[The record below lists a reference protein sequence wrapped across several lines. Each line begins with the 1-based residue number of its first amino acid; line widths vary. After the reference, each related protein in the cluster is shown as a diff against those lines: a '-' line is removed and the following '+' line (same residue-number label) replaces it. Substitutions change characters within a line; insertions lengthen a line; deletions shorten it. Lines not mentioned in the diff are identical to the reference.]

1 MNITTLG
8 IDLAKSVFQLHGI
21 DADGS
26 VILRKKVRRSKL
38 LSVLTGMSPCL
49 IGMEACATGHYWAR
63 EIAALGHEV
72 RLIPPAYVK
81 PYVKRQKND
90 MADAEAICEAV
101 TRPNMHFVA
110 IKSEDQQAVLM
121 LHRARDL
128 LVRQRTMLINALR
141 AHLAEFGLVAAQGP
155 RKIRDMLIDLEDGHL
170 DVPEVGRNALL
181 SLVRQMDALEK
192 EIDQLHR
199 QIKAWHR
206 ASEVSQRLATIPGVG
221 VLTATAL
228 AATVADPAQF
238 RSARQFAAWLGLVP
252 RQNSSGG
259 KDRLGRITKMGDGYL
274 RKLLVV
280 GATAVLRRIRNAQTH
295 TANWVR
301 RLLEKKPSRLVSVAL
316 ANKTARIVWAVMSK
330 QGVYK
335 PA

>member
-1 MNITTLG
+1 MDLG
-8 IDLAKSVFQLHGI
+8 Q
-21 DADGS
+21 
-26 VILRKKVRRSKL
+26 
-38 LSVLTGMSPCL
+38 
-49 IGMEACATGHYWAR
+49 IG
-63 EIAALGHEV
+63 
-72 RLIPPAYVK
+72 RLMQQS
-81 PYVKRQKND
+81 RQKND

-101 TRPNMHFVA
+101 TRPTMRFVA
-110 IKSEDQQAVLM
+110 IKSANQQAVLM

-128 LVRQRTMLINALR
+128 MVRQRTMLINALR
-141 AHLAEFGLVAAQGP
+141 AHLAEFGHVAAQGP
-155 RKIRDMLIDLEDGHL
+155 RKIRELLRDLEDGHL
-170 DVPEVGRNALL
+170 DVPEVGRLALL
-181 SLVRQMDALEK
+181 SLLRQMDVLEE

-199 QIKAWHR
+199 QIEAWHR
-206 ASEVSQRLATIPGVG
+206 TSEVSQRLATIPGVG

-280 GATAVLRRIRNAQTH
+280 GATAVLREIRDTQTQ
-295 TANWVR
+295 TADWVQ

-330 QGVYK
+330 QEVYK